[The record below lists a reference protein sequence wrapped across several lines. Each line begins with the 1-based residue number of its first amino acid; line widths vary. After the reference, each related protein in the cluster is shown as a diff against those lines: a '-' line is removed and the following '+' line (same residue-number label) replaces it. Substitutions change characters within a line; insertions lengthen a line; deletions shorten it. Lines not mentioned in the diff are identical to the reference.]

1 MVNKFSA
8 FHDDSGCNHAAMII
22 AGYLQKEHPVEPKAV
37 LAMVNQIQE
46 WVKISFQVSAQA
58 KKAGIFEKLLDFSG
72 KHSIVTHGS
81 VSLSCATSPHPSCF
95 SKS

>member
-46 WVKISFQVSAQA
+46 WVISQFPGFSSS
-58 KKAGIFEKLLDFSG
+58 EKNRD
-72 KHSIVTHGS
+72 I
-81 VSLSCATSPHPSCF
+81 
-95 SKS
+95 